1 MEKREVKFELD
12 QKTWDAI
19 MELKETHSYKDKRH
33 T

>member
-19 MELKETHSYKDKRH
+19 MELKETSHLIFERA
-33 T
+33 